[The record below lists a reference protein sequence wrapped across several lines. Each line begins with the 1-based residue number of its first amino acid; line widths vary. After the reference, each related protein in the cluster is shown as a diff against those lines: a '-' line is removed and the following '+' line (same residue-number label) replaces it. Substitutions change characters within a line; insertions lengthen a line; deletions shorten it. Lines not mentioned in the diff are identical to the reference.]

1 MHILLILG
9 SASFVIAAKSASGA
23 FYHTSSAK
31 ACQYFKTFY
40 PNSTYFSNE
49 TLYTE
54 ANNGQWLW
62 NFEPF

>member
-1 MHILLILG
+1 MHILLILA

-23 FYHTSSAK
+23 FYQTSPAK

-54 ANNGQWLW
+54 ANDGQ
-62 NFEPF
+62 

>member
-1 MHILLILG
+1 MHILLVLG
-9 SASFVIAAKSASGA
+9 SASFVIAAKSASSA

-54 ANNGQWLW
+54 ANDGQ
-62 NFEPF
+62 